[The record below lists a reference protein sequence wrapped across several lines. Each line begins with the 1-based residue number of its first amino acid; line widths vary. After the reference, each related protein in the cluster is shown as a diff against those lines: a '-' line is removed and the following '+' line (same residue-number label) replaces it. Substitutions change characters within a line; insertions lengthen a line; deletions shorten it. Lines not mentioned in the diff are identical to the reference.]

1 LRQQQGDERCWCRR
15 VEAEAGRLTEKMD
28 KRPTIVSTFQHTKT
42 ATPVVQ
48 NAVRAA
54 VLSVAAEALA
64 EDSSMV
70 RWAAIG
76 RHRLAPKVSV
86 SRRL

>member
-1 LRQQQGDERCWCRR
+1 
-15 VEAEAGRLTEKMD
+15 MD

-86 SRRL
+86 SRCRARYGSRAVSPWLGRRRRCLRR